1 MRVVLDLQAFPA
13 PAAPHTRVDHY
24 GASLAR
30 AMIRHPGNHDI
41 HVVVNHQCEDAIEEL
56 QNKFP
61 DLVRSANFRVWQLPF
76 SGTLASNGHW
86 RRSVSELLR
95 EQWFLR
101 LKPDVILSSPL
112 TGTTDAEPASKIR
125 LASVPRA
132 TTLHELFPSLNR
144 DTPVSDP
151 SDSDP
156 SVRAHWARRTE
167 QLRET
172 DLVLTVSEY
181 CRSQL
186 LDALDLQPE
195 RVVVIPRAADERFRR
210 FALLRE
216 QESALRLRF
225 ALNRDF
231 VMSVGGTAYR
241 KNVEGL
247 IEAYA
252 LLPFELRK
260 DHQLALVGGLD
271 ADQSR
276 RLQGLARSKGLADD
290 ELIGDWVCQRR

>member
-1 MRVVLDLQAFPA
+1 MKLVLGLQAFPA
-13 PAAPHTRVDHY
+13 PAARHKRVDHY

-30 AMIRHPGNHDI
+30 AIIRHACNHDI
-41 HVVVNHQCEDAIEEL
+41 QVVVNHLCEDAIEEL

-61 DLVRSANFRVWQLPF
+61 DLVRSANFRVFQLPF
-76 SGTLASNGHW
+76 SHTRGANGHW
-86 RRSVSELLR
+86 RHGVAELVR
-95 EQWFLR
+95 EQWVLSR
-101 LKPDVILSSPL
+101 KPDVIISSVL
-112 TGTTDAEPASKIR
+112 TGTSTARPIWR
-125 LASVPRA
+125 LGLASVPMA
-132 TTLHELFPSLNR
+132 TTLYELFPSLNR
-144 DTPVSDP
+144 DTHVSDP

-156 SVRAHWARRTE
+156 SVQAHWAGRAE

-186 LDALDLQPE
+186 LDVLDLRPE
-195 RVVVIPRAADERFRR
+195 SVVVVPPAADVRFRR
-210 FALLRE
+210 FARPIE
-216 QESALRLRF
+216 QEGAIRLRF

-231 VMSVGGTAYR
+231 VMSVGSTAYR

-260 DHQLALVGGLD
+260 AHQLALVGRLD
-271 ADQSR
+271 ADESR
-276 RLQGLARSKGLADD
+276 RLQWLAR
-290 ELIGDWVCQRR
+290 